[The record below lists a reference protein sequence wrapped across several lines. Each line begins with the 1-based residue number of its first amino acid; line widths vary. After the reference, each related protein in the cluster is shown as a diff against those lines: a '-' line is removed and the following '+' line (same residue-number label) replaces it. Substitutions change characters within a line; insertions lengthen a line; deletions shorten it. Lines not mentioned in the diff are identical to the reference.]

1 MAKDFELIIKQCIE
15 GKVESQQE
23 LYSFFADRM
32 FALCMQYAKNYEEAK
47 DLMQEG
53 FIKVFNSL
61 EQFRFTGSFEGWVR
75 RIFVNTAIE
84 SFRSKKMKFSDL
96 EIQNFAEDFS
106 FDDTLDQIAAQDI
119 LNLVQEL
126 SPQYRVVFNLY
137 AIEGFNHKE
146 IGAKLNISEGTSKSN
161 LSRART
167 ILQEK
172 IAKLMEVKQSDDSFK
187 LVDERR

>member
-172 IAKLMEVKQSDDSFK
+172 IAKLMEVKQSDDSFN

>member
-1 MAKDFELIIKQCIE
+1 LAKDFEYIIKQCIKGE
-15 GKVESQQE
+15 VEFQQE

-32 FALCMQYAKNYEEAK
+32 FALCMQYAKDYEEAK

-61 EQFRFTGSFEGWVR
+61 GQFRFKGSFEGWVR
-75 RIFVNTAIE
+75 RIFVNNAIE
-84 SFRSKKMKFSDL
+84 SFRSKKMKFSDM
-96 EIQNFAEDFS
+96 EIQNYAEDFS
-106 FDDTLDQIAAQDI
+106 FDGIMDQIAAQDI

-126 SPQYRVVFNLY
+126 SPQYRLVFNLY
-137 AIEGFNHKE
+137 AIEGYNHRE
-146 IGAKLNISEGTSKSN
+146 IGELLKISEGTSKSN

-172 IAKLMEVKQSDDSFK
+172 IRNMMEVKVSSDKYHYS
-187 LVDERR
+187 